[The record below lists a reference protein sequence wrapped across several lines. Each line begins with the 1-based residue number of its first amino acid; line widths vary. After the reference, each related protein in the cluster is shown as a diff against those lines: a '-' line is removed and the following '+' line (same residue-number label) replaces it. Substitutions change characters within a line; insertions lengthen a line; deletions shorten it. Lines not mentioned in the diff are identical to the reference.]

1 MKKILSAI
9 GVLLVLLI
17 AAVLIG
23 PGLVDWNQYKADI
36 QAQAKKLTGRALTI
50 NGDIRITVLPA
61 PALIANDVSLANVP
75 GAAAKSMVS
84 LKYLEVRVAMAPL
97 LGGRIKVQQI
107 KLVDPVIELE
117 VLADGSNNWTFEAGK
132 EDTAPVT
139 SPGPPPGT
147 GTGSVVPG
155 TEEAAEAVSVPPV
168 ALDNFTIQNGT
179 LIYRDAK
186 AGTVERVENINA
198 NIAAAS
204 LAGPFKSDGAFRVR
218 GISLTYDVNVGEIIH
233 GRTVPFNLKLGVQ
246 PASAT
251 VQMTGTVVGLAD
263 EPKIKGKIKGEG
275 ASLAGLIQ
283 SAGPSSPRSLPGLL
297 GQPFSFEGAVSAT
310 AKGGGIKGLKIR
322 LGNTQASGDVKVDME
337 KGLNI
342 AVGLSAKRSDLD
354 TWLSLPPVSAVQ
366 PAKPGSADGKAP
378 SSGQGAT
385 PAAGGAVQALAAP
398 FAMPKNVTA
407 SLAFS
412 AEAITYRNGVIRDAV
427 LNIDLA
433 NGEATISQ
441 LSGQF
446 PGGSELAVFGF
457 VTEAQGKPR
466 FEGELQISVN
476 DLHGV
481 LRWLGQDLKGIR
493 PDRLRKVTLVTRV
506 VAVPEQVQLTGL
518 DLQFDSSRLTGGVAI
533 AMTKRPSFGADIT
546 LDRLNLDAYLP
557 EQPAPAAKKENGKT
571 AATAP
576 ATAPGPAS
584 SPGAAKKKTQPENPF
599 AGLKVLGQVDVNLK
613 ARIKTVVYRGSQ
625 IKDLTFDGTLYN
637 GSLEI
642 RRFALARMAGAKVTL
657 SGVLKDLD
665 GVPEASG
672 LAFDVRAGDM
682 AKLLRFSGLDPAL
695 APQGLGPVTISGR
708 IDGKL
713 LAPTVKIK
721 VEAAGATAQLNGKF
735 DGLDGIP
742 AFKGVRF
749 QLNAAD
755 PTGLL
760 WLAGIKTPGAA
771 KQLGAI
777 QVTGSLDGSI
787 MRPTLALNL
796 KAAGGTVALSGP
808 INALPVGNRV
818 DFSLKAAFPD
828 LARLARALGADYRP
842 AGKIGGL
849 DLQARLRGGPKELTL
864 SGMTAKIGAAQVTGD
879 VVVGLEGPRP
889 NIKANLSAGV
899 LVIDPFL
906 PIGKTASLW
915 PGTKIMPAA
924 WMGPG
929 PGLGEG
935 GHPLARPVARNK
947 KARSGGRWS
956 RDPIDLTGL
965 AAFDADIRFKSPS
978 VRFDKYSLQNA
989 DLSLKMAKGRINA
1002 EKLTG
1007 VLFGGALH
1015 ATGTVTASARPR
1027 IETAF
1032 ALENMDVG
1040 LATRA
1045 LTGKSIATG
1054 RMSLKARL
1062 QTSGRHLADMV
1073 SGLNGSGSIRL
1084 KGMDVKQGKTGTALA
1099 GALGLVTALNQFAGL
1114 LGGGRKKGSGL
1125 VDISGTFDITGG
1137 IARSQDM
1144 KVAASVGNGTAQ
1156 GSVDLPRWRI
1166 DVKGQVQLSQ
1176 NLLTAF
1182 LSAGTR
1188 RNVTQSVPFT
1198 VRGRLDAP
1206 TINLDTSK
1214 LPGGMIP
1221 IPGVDTLLQKAPKGI
1236 GGILQGILGGGTP
1249 QQETTPQPP
1258 PEQTQPQQQT
1268 QPRVIRPADLL
1279 KELFRR
1285 R

>member
-1 MKKILSAI
+1 MKKILSAV
-9 GVLLVLLI
+9 GVLLVLLV
-17 AAVLIG
+17 AGVLIG

-36 QAQAKKLTGRALTI
+36 QAQAKNLTGRALTI
-50 NGDIRITVLPA
+50 NGDIQITVLPA
-61 PALIANDVSLANVP
+61 PALIASDVSLANVP
-75 GAAAKSMVS
+75 GAAAKSMMS
-84 LKYLEVRVAMAPL
+84 LKHLEVRVAMAPL
-97 LGGRIKVQQI
+97 LTGRIKVQQI

-117 VLADGSNNWTFEAGK
+117 VLADGRNNWTFEAGK
-132 EDTAPVT
+132 GKAAPVP
-139 SPGPPPGT
+139 SPGTGPGT
-147 GTGSVVPG
+147 GTG
-155 TEEAAEAVSVPPV
+155 EAAEAVSAPPV
-168 ALDNFTIQNGT
+168 ALDDFTIQNGT

-198 NIAAAS
+198 HIAAAS
-204 LAGPFKSDGAFRVR
+204 LSGPFKSDGALKVR
-218 GISLTYDVNVGEIIH
+218 GIPLTYDINVGKIIH
-233 GRTVPFNLKLGVQ
+233 GRTVPFNLKLGIQ

-251 VQMTGTVVGLAD
+251 VQMTGTVVGLEG
-263 EPKIKGKIKGEG
+263 EPKIKGKVKGEG

-283 SAGPSSPRSLPGLL
+283 STGHSQPGSLPGLL

-310 AKGGGIKGLKIR
+310 VKGGGIKALNIR
-322 LGNTQASGDVKVDME
+322 LGKTQASGDVKVDME
-337 KGLNI
+337 KGLNV
-342 AVGLSAKRSDLD
+342 AVGLSAKRIDLD
-354 TWLSLPPVSAVQ
+354 TWLSLPPVSAAK
-366 PAKPGSADGKAP
+366 PGKPGSAARKAP
-378 SSGQGAT
+378 SSGQGAKP
-385 PAAGGAVQALAAP
+385 PAVAAAPAPAAP
-398 FAMPKNVTA
+398 FAIPKNVTA

-457 VTEAQGKPR
+457 VTEVQGKPR
-466 FEGELQISVN
+466 FEGELQSSAN

-493 PDRLRKVTLVTRV
+493 PDRLRKVTLATRV
-506 VAVPEQVQLTGL
+506 VAVPEQIQLTGL

-533 AMTKRPSFGADIT
+533 AMTKRLSFGADIT

-557 EQPAPAAKKENGKT
+557 KQPAPAEKKPAPAKKKGSGKT
-571 AATAP
+571 AAPAP
-576 ATAPGPAS
+576 ASG
-584 SPGAAKKKTQPENPF
+584 PGAAKKKTQQENPF
-599 AGLKVLGQVDVNLK
+599 SAFKMLGQVDVNLK
-613 ARIKTVVYRGSQ
+613 ARIKTVVYQGSQ
-625 IKDLTFDGTLYN
+625 IKDITFDGTLYN

-642 RRFALARMAGAKVTL
+642 RRFSMARMAGAQVTL
-657 SGVLKDLD
+657 SGGLKGLD
-665 GVPEASG
+665 GMPEASG
-672 LAFDVRAGDM
+672 LTFNVRAGDM
-682 AKLLRFSGLDPAL
+682 AKLFRFSGLDPAL
-695 APQGLGPVTISGR
+695 APQGLGPVTFSGR

-713 LAPTVKIK
+713 LAPTVKVK
-721 VEAAGATAQLNGKF
+721 VEGAGATVQLNGKLEELAGTPAVK
-735 DGLDGIP
+735 GL
-742 AFKGVRF
+742 RF

-760 WLAGIKTPGAA
+760 KLAGIKTPGAA

-777 QVTGSLDGSI
+777 RVTGSLDGNI
-787 MRPTLALNL
+787 LRPALTLNL
-796 KAAGGTVALSGP
+796 NAAGGTVALSGP
-808 INALPVGNRV
+808 VNTLPVGNRV

-864 SGMTAKIGAAQVTGD
+864 TGMTAKIGAVQVTGD

-889 NIKANLSAGV
+889 NIKANLSAGA

-924 WMGPG
+924 WMGPNRDLDRD
-929 PGLGEG
+929 LGEG
-935 GHPLARPVARNK
+935 GHPLARPVARNT
-947 KARSGGRWS
+947 ARSGGRWS

-965 AAFDADIRFKSPS
+965 AAFDGDIRFKSPS

-989 DLSLKMAKGRINA
+989 DLSLKLAKGRVNA

-1007 VLFGGALH
+1007 MLFGGALH

-1032 ALENMDVG
+1032 ALENMDIG
-1040 LATRA
+1040 QATRA
-1045 LTGKSIATG
+1045 LTGKSVATG

-1062 QTSGRHLADMV
+1062 QTSGRHMADMV
-1073 SGLNGSGSIRL
+1073 SGLSGSGSIRL

-1099 GALGLVTALNQFAGL
+1099 GALGLVTALNQFAGV
-1114 LGGGRKKGSGL
+1114 LGGGSKKGSGR

-1137 IARSQDM
+1137 IARSQDI

-1166 DVKGQVQLSQ
+1166 DVKGQVQLAQ

-1182 LSAGTR
+1182 LSARTKR
-1188 RNVTQSVPFT
+1188 DVTQAVPFT

-1206 TINLDTSK
+1206 TIKLDTSK
-1214 LPGGMIP
+1214 LPGGALP
-1221 IPGVDTLLQKAPKGI
+1221 IPGMDKLLKKAPKGV
-1236 GGILQGILGGGTP
+1236 GRILQGILGGGRP
-1249 QQETTPQPP
+1249 PPP
-1258 PEQTQPQQQT
+1258 PEPTQPQPQT
-1268 QPRVIRPADLL
+1268 QKQPQPQPQPRVIRPEDLL